1 MLKQHDI
8 CFDQVEM
15 RLSRCRVDSRYPLHG
30 ESFFGKTVNQFLSH
44 FVAPAANGRS
54 ERRMDSLYIRPE
66 TCHFF
71 DCKRGNTAKRA
82 FPTGVSGCG
91 DSGDRVDEQN
101 GHAIGCVDADVFART
116 ISNHGVGFDR
126 WRCFVSGDNV
136 YAVDLPERFQL

>member
-1 MLKQHDI
+1 
-8 CFDQVEM
+8 
-15 RLSRCRVDSRYPLHG
+15 
-30 ESFFGKTVNQFLSH
+30 
-44 FVAPAANGRS
+44 
-54 ERRMDSLYIRPE
+54 MDSLYIRPE

-101 GHAIGCVDADVFART
+101 GHAIGCVDADVFARS

-126 WRCFVSGDNV
+126 WRCFVGGDNS
-136 YAVDLPERFQL
+136 YAVDLPERFQLRRVDAKRLEQGSPTVVDVCRVVAHVWATIKR